1 MRCRK
6 AFRAQP
12 MSWND
17 VLKQHKSRRARKS
30 SPPVSISAYT
40 EGYPAASK
48 YDTPGVLAES
58 GAAGR
63 IFPDLPSLT
72 IRKAEEVEW
81 ESKTPFMEGV
91 LLGAAHSE
99 SCPGCLAPASVPG
112 VGGAPRQKASAHLL
126 VDVRLEG
133 SSLLLRKKAGTQEN
147 GSRAQCLAAF
157 CDTPMLLGRECTVSR
172 NPEWPEAFTIVARL
186 EGHAHLHSLE
196 LVAHKHDAEA
206 WWGSFEDA
214 HVRGKCCCAEGKQAL
229 QSCSPS
235 KQTLEP
241 ELSTAAL
248 GHEDV
253 RGSRSASHTPEGSPR
268 LELFVSDDQSLAS
281 SYSLRKITKLLLET
295 SFYMWL
301 KITLAGWPASVIWD
315 GRGESEWRP
324 VGEEEKEVV
333 EEEAEEAEE
342 REEEGKQMEE
352 EEEDEDQA
360 AEAESEAVHEAVHTR
375 QQGQTRSSTP
385 SFSRTAPAL
394 ATGRPL
400 VPGFDCGSAGPA
412 GKHNL
417 ITRNVEVQT
426 FRSPMEEQEEEG
438 RSQES
443 RDSEFDNESPPP
455 AATPEPSVV
464 VLSLDSVV
472 PGVNVHNGVRQ
483 SVRSEPAALVK
494 ECARKTKTSF
504 GSTNPFWAFL
514 HWHKAVLLLVQAETG
529 LILSVFMEWREISS
543 APNFAHAM
551 PPQAMDGVMKDLV
564 HDAGLPLAVLQP
576 ELMEPELMEPNNTP
590 LLKQPIP
597 KQYPSEAS
605 PPPGT
610 GEDSRARAQQ
620 HRHPRISRSWLSF
633 TSFSSPTCSDG
644 LATHDRAKYME
655 ANPTPLLTRAI
666 SSQYPLTSG
675 KKIEMNVND
684 G

>member
-1 MRCRK
+1 
-6 AFRAQP
+6 

-17 VLKQHKSRRARKS
+17 VLKQHKSRRARNS
-30 SPPVSISAYT
+30 SPPVSISAYN
-40 EGYPAASK
+40 ERYGAANK
-48 YDTPGVLAES
+48 HDKPGVLAEF

-63 IFPDLPSLT
+63 TDDEADCACEAAKP
-72 IRKAEEVEW
+72 
-81 ESKTPFMEGV
+81 PFMEGV
-91 LLGAAHSE
+91 LLGAARSE
-99 SCPGCLAPASVPG
+99 SCPGCLATASVLG
-112 VGGAPRQKASAHLL
+112 VGGAPRQKASAHRL
-126 VDVRLEG
+126 VAVRLEG
-133 SSLLLRKKAGTQEN
+133 SSLMLRKKVQAEGR
-147 GSRAQCLAAF
+147 RAQCLAAF

-214 HVRGKCCCAEGKQAL
+214 QVRGKCCCAEGKRAL
-229 QSCSPS
+229 QSCPPS
-235 KQTLEP
+235 MQTLEP

-315 GRGESEWRP
+315 GRGEGEWRR
-324 VGEEEKEVV
+324 VGEEEEEV
-333 EEEAEEAEE
+333 EAEEAEE
-342 REEEGKQMEE
+342 KEEKEEEGKQMEDE
-352 EEEDEDQA
+352 DEEEDEEEDEDEDEDEDEA
-360 AEAESEAVHEAVHTR
+360 AEAESEAVHEAVHTK
-375 QQGQTRSSTP
+375 QQGQTRSSAP

-394 ATGRPL
+394 VTGRPL
-400 VPGFDCGSAGPA
+400 VPGFDGGSAGPA
-412 GKHNL
+412 GKYNL

-438 RSQES
+438 RPQELS
-443 RDSEFDNESPPP
+443 DSEFDNESAPP

-472 PGVNVHNGVRQ
+472 PGVNVHYAVRQ
-483 SVRSEPAALVK
+483 SACSEPAALVK
-494 ECARKTKTSF
+494 DCARKTRTF

-514 HWHKAVLLLVQAETG
+514 HWHKAVVLLIQAETG
-529 LILSVFMEWREISS
+529 LILSVFMEWRELSS
-543 APNFAHAM
+543 APNLAHAM
-551 PPQAMDGVMKDLV
+551 PPQAMDGVIKDLV
-564 HDAGLPLAVLQP
+564 NDADLPLAVPQP
-576 ELMEPELMEPNNTP
+576 ELMEPELIKPELMEPNNTP

-597 KQYPSEAS
+597 KQYPSEAT

-610 GEDSRARAQQ
+610 GEDSRARTQQ
-620 HRHPRISRSWLSF
+620 HRHPRISRSWLSL
-633 TSFSSPTCSDG
+633 TSFSSPTFSSPTCADG
-644 LATHDRAKYME
+644 LATHGRAKCME
-655 ANPTPLLTRAI
+655 ANPSPLLKRAI
-666 SSQYPLTSG
+666 SSQYPLSSG
-675 KKIEMNVND
+675 KKIELNVND
-684 G
+684 D